1 MAILLLLIEYIMI
14 SEERVETLKEVK
26 SRQAIWTEWMQKA
39 AEGLNDDS
47 LILTYT
53 KFTPFG
59 SYLIAFHPVKK

>member
-1 MAILLLLIEYIMI
+1 MKETDNKEEDIMI
-14 SEERVETLKEVK
+14 SEERVETLKQVK

-59 SYLIAFHPVKK
+59 SYLIGFHPVKK